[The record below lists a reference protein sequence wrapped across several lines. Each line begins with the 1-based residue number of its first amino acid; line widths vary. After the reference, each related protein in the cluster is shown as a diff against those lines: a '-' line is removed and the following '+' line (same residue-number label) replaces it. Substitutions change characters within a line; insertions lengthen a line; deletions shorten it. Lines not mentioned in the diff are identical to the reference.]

1 MNTRTYRHPYDPMLL
16 TMHDCIVTQIDLETI
31 ENDIRMTWQF
41 PDGIWVTPEI
51 PCHKIKETCRTAEAE
66 LVFTVKRREY
76 EWDASAAICMKSRWH
91 GKDKRMNTET
101 WEYMNLPEFISKI
114 RKNGWSLEIIH
125 TYTEGYMFLVTG
137 EVNSPKE
144 RRFLQFRL
152 EFWADLAHCNWDE
165 IRPDRVW

>member
-101 WEYMNLPEFISKI
+101 WDCMNLPEFISKI